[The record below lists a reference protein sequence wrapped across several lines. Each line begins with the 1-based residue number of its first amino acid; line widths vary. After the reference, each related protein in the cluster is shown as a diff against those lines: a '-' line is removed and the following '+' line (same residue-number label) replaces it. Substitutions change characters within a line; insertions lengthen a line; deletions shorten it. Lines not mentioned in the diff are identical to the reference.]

1 MMCIMMIYSI
11 LSKYTLV
18 YKECILWVY
27 KKATPGIDE
36 AGMAFYGSVLT
47 IIQQTEEEF
56 LLKRGRQ

>member
-1 MMCIMMIYSI
+1 MLCIIMIYSI

-27 KKATPGIDE
+27 KKAIPGIDE

-47 IIQQTEEEF
+47 IIRQTEQEF

>member
-1 MMCIMMIYSI
+1 M
-11 LSKYTLV
+11 V

-47 IIQQTEEEF
+47 IIQQTEQEF